1 LSEKDP
7 KVIDIVPRR
16 HGEEDMAREELAEL
30 RERPLDSLDKY
41 REEKQK
47 DQPQNDQHVLDPHTA
62 PKQTIA
68 ESERLSAEPRPR
80 PRFVI
85 INTKTGERIGETRKS
100 TLDQKLLQELF
111 PNLGGKTV
119 RIAKIIWADYDE
131 VEIHVIGLK

>member
-1 LSEKDP
+1 MSEKDP

-16 HGEEDMAREELAEL
+16 QGEEDVPRERLAEL

-47 DQPQNDQHVLDPHTA
+47 DQLQNDQYVLDPHTA

-80 PRFVI
+80 ARFVI
-85 INTKTGERIGETRKS
+85 INTKTGERIGEIQKS
-100 TLDQKLLQELF
+100 LLNQESLRELF
-111 PNLGGKTV
+111 PNLQGKTV
-119 RIAKIIWADYDE
+119 RIEKIIWADYDE
-131 VEIHVIGLK
+131 VEIHIIGLK

>member
-1 LSEKDP
+1 VSEKNP

-16 HGEEDMAREELAEL
+16 QGEEDVPRERLAEL

-47 DQPQNDQHVLDPHTA
+47 DQLQNDQYVLDPHTA

-80 PRFVI
+80 ARFVI
-85 INTKTGERIGETRKS
+85 INTKTGERIGEIRKS
-100 TLDQKLLQELF
+100 LLNQESLRELF
-111 PNLGGKTV
+111 PNLQGKTV
-119 RIAKIIWADYDE
+119 RIEKIIWADYDE

>member
-1 LSEKDP
+1 MSEKDP

-16 HGEEDMAREELAEL
+16 QGEEDVPRERLAEL

-47 DQPQNDQHVLDPHTA
+47 DQLQNDQYVLDPHTA

-80 PRFVI
+80 ARFVI
-85 INTKTGERIGETRKS
+85 INTKTGERIGEIQKS
-100 TLDQKLLQELF
+100 LLNQESLRELF
-111 PNLGGKTV
+111 PNLQGKTV
-119 RIAKIIWADYDE
+119 RIEKIIWADYDE